1 MIPETP
7 VTGTAK
13 FLFVAKVDKFTLP
26 NFIFVFPPEPIGAY
40 NNAAL
45 AWDKYTELKPLIALF
60 KLF

>member
-45 AWDKYTELKPLIALF
+45 AWDK
-60 KLF
+60 